1 MSASLEAD
9 QLQLDAR
16 RRDDAVAIRA
26 EVADGTQIIDA
37 LVVYRP
43 VAPAAANVAD
53 VFVVAAVGVA
63 YVAHAAQRQVS
74 LDPVVSSVVPVRRQT
89 LTQQTTVCL
98 HGQMLL
104 DADTARVA
112 EHAVDDVFAADVTV
126 RRLREDVSDAP
137 AVALADVARRD
148 LVVLV
153 SEAPVQLRDQERD
166 DEPEHGRRQV
176 HDGHLEGR
184 TRTTLRKYW
193 NETMEHGRRH
203 VHDSHLEGR
212 TRTTLRKYWNETM
225 KPSTVVVR
233 YTTAIWREEHALH
246 YVSIGTRR

>member
-1 MSASLEAD
+1 MSAPLEAD
-9 QLQLDAR
+9 QFQLDAR

-26 EVADGTQIIDA
+26 EVADGAQVIDA

-43 VAPAAANVAD
+43 VAPAAANIAD
-53 VFVVAAVGVA
+53 VFVVATVGVA
-63 YVAHAAQRQVS
+63 DVAHAAQRQVS
-74 LDPVVSSVVPVRRQT
+74 LDPVVASVVPVRRQT

-112 EHAVDDVFAADVTV
+112 EHAVDDVFAADVAV
-126 RRLREDVSDAP
+126 RRLREDVRDAP

-153 SEAPVQLRDQERD
+153 TQASVQLRDQERD

-184 TRTTLRKYW
+184 TRTHTSSENHLSVQWVLRDMNIDVNKQPFSQLSIHFF
-193 NETMEHGRRH
+193 TPKG
-203 VHDSHLEGR
+203 LEV
-212 TRTTLRKYWNETM
+212 L
-225 KPSTVVVR
+225 
-233 YTTAIWREEHALH
+233 
-246 YVSIGTRR
+246 